1 MEQYDYSKL
10 TGRMREYKYTQ
21 ETFSKALGIR
31 ETTLN
36 LSLNNK
42 RDFKQNEMLKAC
54 EILHIPKSRL
64 AEYFFAH

>member
-1 MEQYDYSKL
+1 MQIYNYNKL
-10 TGRMREYKYTQ
+10 MGRMKELGYTQ
-21 ETFSKALGIR
+21 ESLSKAVGIC

-42 RDFKQNEMLKAC
+42 RNFKQNEIVKIC
-54 EILHIPKSRL
+54 EFLHIPKSRL